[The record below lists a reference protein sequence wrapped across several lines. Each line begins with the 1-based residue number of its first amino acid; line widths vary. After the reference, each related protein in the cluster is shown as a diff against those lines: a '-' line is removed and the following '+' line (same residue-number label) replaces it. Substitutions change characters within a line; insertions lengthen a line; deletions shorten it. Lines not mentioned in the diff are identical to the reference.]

1 MTDRG
6 KLQAGLDSVL
16 DAIGASPAHA
26 LAGVA
31 YSENGQ
37 RLPLGEGMWAS
48 ADKVGPYCHAFLDA
62 ESGIATCFITLTEGP
77 TRSIMALRIALD
89 GGRVAEIEALVAR
102 PPLFGGASA
111 FGDGPAALDTGDGP
125 DPAWFAEIPAAERM
139 SRAELR
145 RVADTYFAGLER
157 NDGRGEYPFADDCI
171 RIENG
176 FRTTGVAPAP
186 RAGKTPYADAFR
198 ALSARQQF
206 ETGYFRF
213 VDRIR
218 ERRFPV
224 IDAVT
229 GTAFAFAFFDHS
241 GTVREYALADGTP
254 IRSQV
259 ERPFSW
265 MIAEAFRIE
274 RGLITRIEALM
285 AECPYGMPS
294 GWADREAGG
303 TQ

>member
-1 MTDRG
+1 
-6 KLQAGLDSVL
+6 VL
-16 DAIGASPAHA
+16 EAIGAPRTKA
-26 LAGVA
+26 LAGAA

-37 RLPLGEGMWAS
+37 RLPLGEGLWAS
-48 ADKVGPYCHAFLDA
+48 ADRVGPYCHAFFDE
-62 ESGIATCFITLTEGP
+62 ESGSAACFATLAEGS

-89 GGRVAEIEALVAR
+89 GARVAEIEALVAR

-111 FGDGPAALDTGDGP
+111 FGDGPVALDAGGGP
-125 DPAWFAEIPAAERM
+125 DPAWFAEIPPSERM

-145 RVADTYFAGLER
+145 RVADMYFAGLER

-176 FRTTGVAPAP
+176 FRTTGVPPAP
-186 RAGKTPYADAFR
+186 TAGKTPYGEAFR

-206 ETGYFRF
+206 ETGYFHF

-224 IDAVT
+224 IDPTT
-229 GTAFAFAFFDHS
+229 GTVFALAFFDHS

-254 IRSQV
+254 VRSQV

-294 GWADREAGG
+294 GWL
-303 TQ
+303 